1 MAKIDRAEKFLKE
14 EKPKKEKDLEVGF
27 EIDSF
32 EKEEDTDTLGFRSEF
47 EPIAKGKEK
56 TLKKEIQIT
65 TPGLKKSIKKFEDFT
80 ISISVEEVTPEE
92 MTMDVINPGEEESC
106 VDCDCDPCE
115 CGQEEGCSNCQCNPC
130 ECVSDDTKKVIG
142 FEDFLKS
149 II

>member
-1 MAKIDRAEKFLKE
+1 MKIIRFNESKKKSNDKDGIEMSFDVESTIVDKDIPGFKSENEEITKAAEKK
-14 EKPKKEKDLEVGF
+14 
-27 EIDSF
+27 
-32 EKEEDTDTLGFRSEF
+32 
-47 EPIAKGKEK
+47 
-56 TLKKEIQIT
+56 LKKEIQVT